1 MWIDYPTRI
10 THTEEALRALER
22 RLRGQPT
29 ADRVKLLR
37 LLATRRARSLRHAA
51 GLLGYSARQVQRW
64 WHLYTTEGL
73 EALCT
78 LHPRGGRAEQVS
90 PEAWHALAVAMQAG
104 QITRL
109 RDAQTLLH
117 EQYRITYR
125 SLNGVSQLLRRHQA
139 KLKTGRRRHRKG
151 DPVAQAAFQK

>member
-1 MWIDYPTRI
+1 
-10 THTEEALRALER
+10 
-22 RLRGQPT
+22 
-29 ADRVKLLR
+29 VKLLR
-37 LLATRRARSLRHAA
+37 LLAPRRARSLRQAA

-73 EALCT
+73 EALGT

-90 PEAWHALAVAMQAG
+90 PEAWHALEGAMQAG

-151 DPVAQAAFQK
+151 DPVAQGAFKK